1 MPDHARAL
9 IESVKAVERVTIEAA
24 LTGSTALAVKA
35 LALHPLFRPSRL
47 RARSSPGTV
56 SGYPPG
62 GAVRVN
68 VDLAVLTPAYLDYTF
83 VGLEALPGPGE
94 ERFAGDMLRS
104 PGGGAIT
111 AVGARRLG
119 LKTALVAPL
128 GDDLAGRFVRREL
141 DAEGVILGEPRG
153 NRTPTTMVMPVA
165 GERSMVTVDPG
176 IRARAAD
183 LEPLSPRA
191 VAATL
196 EQIDV
201 VPDDVCTFLTCGD
214 DDARAFAGRLP
225 QVASGR
231 RPRALIVNRREAGVL
246 TAPRRPPRRP
256 PGSPSRRHRRR
267 HARRR
272 GRGRLRRRAGAER
285 RRLGCGAGARHH
297 RRGRPV
303 RGRAR
308 LGRPDG
314 RRPEVS
320 LAWANL
326 YAGLSV
332 GAPPAPAGGHAR
344 AAARGG
350 RERAAG
356 AARMTA
362 RLWPAVP
369 LALLIAGCGAP
380 GEDAPENDRGS
391 ATQAKIDVS
400 KAGPVTLT
408 VWDQEVRGG
417 QRRQIETL
425 NAQFQAKYPNVTIK
439 RVAKSFTDLNT
450 TLKLAVRATGRPTW
464 CRPTRAAR

>member
-1 MPDHARAL
+1 M
-9 IESVKAVERVTIEAA
+9 
-24 LTGSTALAVKA
+24 
-35 LALHPLFRPSRL
+35 
-47 RARSSPGTV
+47 
-56 SGYPPG
+56 
-62 GAVRVN
+62 N

-246 TAPRRPPRRP
+246 TGAATPAEAC
-256 PGSPSRRHRRR
+256 
-267 HARRR
+267 AR
-272 GRGRLRRRAGAER
+272 LAEIADIVAVTLGAEGAVAYVDGR
-285 RRLGCGAGARHH
+285 ALSVDGSDATPVLDTTGAGDLFAAALAWCDLM
-297 RRGRPV
+297 G
-303 RGRAR
+303 A
-308 LGRPDG
+308 DA
-314 RRPEVS
+314 EVS

-332 GAPPAPAGGHAR
+332 GAHTGTGGAVTR
-344 AAARGG
+344 ERLLAEG
-350 RERAAG
+350 RERE
-356 AARMTA
+356 
-362 RLWPAVP
+362 LPELPA
-369 LALLIAGCGAP
+369 
-380 GEDAPENDRGS
+380 
-391 ATQAKIDVS
+391 
-400 KAGPVTLT
+400 
-408 VWDQEVRGG
+408 
-417 QRRQIETL
+417 
-425 NAQFQAKYPNVTIK
+425 
-439 RVAKSFTDLNT
+439 
-450 TLKLAVRATGRPTW
+450 
-464 CRPTRAAR
+464 